1 MACKYIDRKET
12 RQLPPLNSKKYD
24 LQTIADK
31 LETYI
36 QSTDNPSVAE
46 FCSDFSNPVK
56 DTLYNYAKEYKPI
69 SDSLKRINAIQE
81 ARTIRM
87 LESGELNP
95 IYGIFKLK
103 QPAYGWT
110 DKQQVESINLNIDAD
125 LSENDADRILKSA
138 GLRLETEQRQQL
150 QQIDDDE

>member
-1 MACKYIDRKET
+1 MPVA
-12 RQLPPLNSKKYD
+12 NHKKYN
-24 LQTIADK
+24 LQTVADK
-31 LETYI
+31 LEAYI

-46 FCSDFSNPVK
+46 FCSNFSNPVK

-87 LESGELNP
+87 LEAGELNP

-110 DKQQVESINLNIDAD
+110 DKQQVESINLNVDAD
-125 LSENDADRILKSA
+125 LSETEADRILKAA
-138 GLRLETEQRQQL
+138 GLRIESEPIEQIETIE
-150 QQIDDDE
+150 DDE